1 MMLKQIG
8 ISPKRFALEWIS
20 ASEGQKFAD
29 TMRNFSAQID
39 RLGMSPIRIKLME
52 ENERKEVAH
61 V

>member
-1 MMLKQIG
+1 M
-8 ISPKRFALEWIS
+8 IS